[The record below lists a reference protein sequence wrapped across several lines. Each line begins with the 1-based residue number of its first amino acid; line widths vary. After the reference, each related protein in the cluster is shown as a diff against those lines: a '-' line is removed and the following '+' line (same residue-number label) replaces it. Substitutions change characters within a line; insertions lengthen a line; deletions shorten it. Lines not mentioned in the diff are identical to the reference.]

1 MKKLVVFSIILFVAM
16 LMLSISCAKTPASNS
31 TQPLVSPAPPA
42 KQETSQTNPA
52 GPPPGTPGAANDDIV
67 SAPGG
72 FTYRAGIHQEGQPD
86 WPPVPQ
92 SEITLAT
99 PSSTIDIQY
108 REYIETKAGETRNN
122 IIFLNGRSAP
132 DISDPLQINYVA
144 VGLPDGISIQKDQQM
159 YGGIGG
165 QDKKSARV
173 VLKIFIASQV
183 KPGEYP
189 FSIHLEYDGKE
200 IGSIPCTVKV
210 LE

>member
-16 LMLSISCAKTPASNS
+16 LMLSVSCAKVPASNS
-31 TQPLVSPAPPA
+31 TQPPVSPAPPA
-42 KQETSQTNPA
+42 NTPETPPP
-52 GPPPGTPGAANDDIV
+52 GLVPPGTPGAANDDIV
-67 SAPGG
+67 YPPGG
-72 FTYRAGIHQEGQPD
+72 FTYRSNVHQQGQPD

-92 SEITLAT
+92 NEITLAT
-99 PSSTIDIQY
+99 TSSTIDIQY

-144 VGLPDGISIQKDQQM
+144 VGLPDGISIQKDQKM

>member
-1 MKKLVVFSIILFVAM
+1 MKRLDIVLAVILSVMM
-16 LMLSISCAKTPASNS
+16 LIAVSCTKTASPSALSTIS
-31 TQPLVSPAPPA
+31 QSPATNTPTSIPPMDA
-42 KQETSQTNPA
+42 T
-52 GPPPGTPGAANDDIV
+52 PGTPGAANDDIV
-67 SAPGG
+67 YPPGG
-72 FTYRAGIHQEGQPD
+72 FTYRSNVHQQGQPD

-92 SEITLAT
+92 NEITLAT
-99 PSSTIDIQY
+99 TSSTIDIQY

-132 DISDPLQINYVA
+132 DILDPLQINYVA

-165 QDKKSARV
+165 QDKKSARI